1 MLKSGAYVITG
12 NTYILYTHRCALQK
26 GAESHDFHK
35 IYLHHA
41 S

>member
-1 MLKSGAYVITG
+1 MEKRGAYVITG
-12 NTYILYTHRCALQK
+12 NTYLILADVHLKK

-35 IYLHHA
+35 FYLHHA

>member
-1 MLKSGAYVITG
+1 MEKRGAYVITG
-12 NTYILYTHRCALQK
+12 NSTYLILADVHLKK

-35 IYLHHA
+35 FYLHHA

>member
-1 MLKSGAYVITG
+1 MATSGACVITG
-12 NTYILYTHRCALQK
+12 NTYLILADVHFKK
-26 GAESHDFHK
+26 GAASHDFHK